1 MMGIGNVISTKR
13 KERGLSQE
21 QLAQEINVA
30 RQTISKWELNET
42 LPDIESLRKLAIFLE
57 FSIDSALDIDVD
69 DDDDNMEWMIIGFAI
84 IGNMITIFFDYAML
98 GIAMPFIGLGIYF
111 IWKAFRGNQKNG
123 KSPKE

>member
-1 MMGIGNVISTKR
+1 MMEIGNVISAKR

-42 LPDIESLRKLAIFLE
+42 LPDIESLRKLAVFLG

-69 DDDDNMEWMIIGFAI
+69 HDDDMEWMIIGFAI

-111 IWKAFRGNQKNG
+111 VLKAFRGNQKNS
-123 KSPKE
+123 KLPKE

>member
-1 MMGIGNVISTKR
+1 MMEIGNVISAKR
-13 KERGLSQE
+13 KEQGLSQE

-42 LPDIESLRKLAIFLE
+42 LPDIESLRKLAVFLG

-69 DDDDNMEWMIIGFAI
+69 DDDDMEWMIIGFAI

-111 IWKAFRGNQKNG
+111 VLKAFRGNHKNS
-123 KSPKE
+123 KLPKE

>member
-1 MMGIGNVISTKR
+1 MMEIGNVISAKR

-42 LPDIESLRKLAIFLE
+42 LPDIESLRKLAVFLG

-69 DDDDNMEWMIIGFAI
+69 DDDDMEWMIIGFAI

-111 IWKAFRGNQKNG
+111 VLKAFRGNHKNS

>member
-1 MMGIGNVISTKR
+1 MMEIGNVISAKR

-42 LPDIESLRKLAIFLE
+42 LPDIESLRKLAVFLG

-69 DDDDNMEWMIIGFAI
+69 DDDDMEWMIIGFAI

-111 IWKAFRGNQKNG
+111 VLKAFRGNHKNS
-123 KSPKE
+123 KLPKE

>member
-1 MMGIGNVISTKR
+1 MMEIGNVISAKR

-42 LPDIESLRKLAIFLE
+42 LPDIESLRKLAVFLG
-57 FSIDSALDIDVD
+57 FSIDSVLDIYVD
-69 DDDDNMEWMIIGFAI
+69 DDDDMEWMIIGFAI

-111 IWKAFRGNQKNG
+111 ILKAFRGNHKNS
-123 KSPKE
+123 KLPKE

>member
-1 MMGIGNVISTKR
+1 MMEIGNVISTKR

-21 QLAQEINVA
+21 QLAQEINVT

-42 LPDIESLRKLAIFLE
+42 LPDIESLRKLAVFLE

-69 DDDDNMEWMIIGFAI
+69 DDDDMEWMIIGFAI
-84 IGNMITIFFDYAML
+84 IGNIITIFFDYAMF

-111 IWKAFRGNQKNG
+111 VLKAFRGNHKNS
-123 KSPKE
+123 KLPKE

>member
-1 MMGIGNVISTKR
+1 MELGNVISTKR

-84 IGNMITIFFDYAML
+84 IGNMITIFFDNAMF
-98 GIAMPFIGLGIYF
+98 GVAMPFIGLGIYF
-111 IWKAFRGNQKNG
+111 VLKAFRGNQKDS
-123 KSPKE
+123 KSLKE